1 MKCPRCK
8 VGMEQGTCFL
18 SQTGIGFLAGGLAQP
33 HLFFEDEKNGKQSI
47 LSWRERTREAYRCMT
62 CGALTV
68 CPPAIVAEENAE
80 EKALQNVDAELKKR
94 ANEGLS

>member
-1 MKCPRCK
+1 
-8 VGMEQGTCFL
+8 MEQGTCFL
-18 SQTGIGFLAGGLAQP
+18 SQTGIGFLAAGLALP

-47 LSWRERTREAYRCMT
+47 LSWRDPAREAFRCLT

-68 CPPAIVAEENAE
+68 CPPAAVVVE
-80 EKALQNVDAELKKR
+80 EKATEEAELKKR